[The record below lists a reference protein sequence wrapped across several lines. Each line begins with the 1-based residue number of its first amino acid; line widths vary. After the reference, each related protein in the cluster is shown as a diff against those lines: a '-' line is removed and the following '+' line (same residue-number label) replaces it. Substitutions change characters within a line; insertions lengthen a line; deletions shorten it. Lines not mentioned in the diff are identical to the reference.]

1 MGRRRQYE
9 SAAERQRACRQRQEA
24 ATVRVDRRAIDRLHG
39 RLEELQE
46 VLGAAARSG
55 DATARQCG
63 AASVETML
71 EKLIRHFSG
80 AAGAQAPRGP
90 DNKQDG

>member
-24 ATVRVDRRAIDRLHG
+24 ATVRVDRRALDRLHG

-46 VLGAAARSG
+46 ALGEAARRG
-55 DATARQCG
+55 DPIARRCY

-71 EKLIRHFSG
+71 EKLIGHFG
-80 AAGAQAPRGP
+80 VGVAAQQGGN
-90 DNKQDG
+90 NKQGA

>member
-24 ATVRVDRRAIDRLHG
+24 ATVRVDRRALDRLHG
-39 RLEELQE
+39 RLEELQV
-46 VLGAAARSG
+46 VLGAAARRG
-55 DATARQCG
+55 DPIARHCG

-71 EKLIRHFSG
+71 EKLIRHFG
-80 AAGAQAPRGP
+80 AATGAEAQRQPYS
-90 DNKQDG
+90 KQDS

>member
-24 ATVRVDRRAIDRLHG
+24 ATVRVDRRALDGLHV
-39 RLEELQE
+39 RLEKLQE
-46 VLGAAARSG
+46 VLRVAASEG
-55 DATARQCG
+55 DTTARQCS

-71 EKLIRHFSG
+71 EKLIRHFG
-80 AAGAQAPRGP
+80 ASAGAEGRRERY
-90 DNKQDG
+90 DKQDG